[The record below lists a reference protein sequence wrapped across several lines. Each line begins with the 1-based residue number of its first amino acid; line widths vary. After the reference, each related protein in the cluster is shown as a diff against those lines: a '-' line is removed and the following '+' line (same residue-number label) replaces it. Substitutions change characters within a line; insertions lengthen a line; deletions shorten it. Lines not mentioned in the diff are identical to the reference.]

1 METRYERKWVIKG
14 GFLSQ
19 LKTALE
25 TSNFQFKKHHADRWV
40 NSIYYDDMF
49 NSAIYQNL
57 NGDQRKQKIRLRWY
71 GNKGI
76 LNPNLEIKN
85 KNLFLTTKTN
95 KKIFI
100 KGNYPD
106 NDLLIKLNDVIKSK
120 SPFLINYSPIT
131 STHYYRHYFISKN
144 KKIRA
149 TIDDQVFYRSINHLR
164 INPLKKNDTN
174 LILELKYDKIYD
186 QYVRENFT
194 NNNSLRISK
203 NSKFVNSFFY

>member
-1 METRYERKWVIKG
+1 METRFERKWVVKG

-19 LKTALE
+19 LKIALR
-25 TSNFQFKKHHADRWV
+25 TSNFQFIKHHDCRWV
-40 NSIYYDDMF
+40 NSIYFDDMF

-71 GNKGI
+71 GNKSI

-95 KKIFI
+95 KKILI

-106 NDLLIKLNDVIKSK
+106 NNFLLRLIEKIKAK

-144 KKIRA
+144 KKVRA
-149 TIDDQVFYRSINHLR
+149 TIDDQVFYRSINNLR

-186 QYVRENFT
+186 QYVRDNFT
-194 NNNSLRISK
+194 SNNSLRISK